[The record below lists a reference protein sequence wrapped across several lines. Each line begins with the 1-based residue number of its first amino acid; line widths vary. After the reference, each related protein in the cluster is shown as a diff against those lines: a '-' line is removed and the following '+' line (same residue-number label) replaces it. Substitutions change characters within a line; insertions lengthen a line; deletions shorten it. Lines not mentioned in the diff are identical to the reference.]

1 MPNWCNNLLT
11 IKSRNKNLLVEVRN
25 SLSKNEDKG
34 LLNYFNPMPEDLR
47 STVKG
52 CDNATPEWQK
62 ENSRLLQEKYG
73 ADNWYDWSVAN
84 WGTKWDVTTCHDC
97 QVIGLDD
104 DTWMLSIEFETAWS
118 PPVQAIEHFVKEKRE
133 TIDSMSEDEVFW
145 SVTLQYIEPGMQF
158 CGVHDF
164 LNRMESFESNFVEE
178 DIIDNLGDYIWLE
191 GEVQCELEY
200 QKEMDEEWK
209 ETV

>member
-25 SLSKNEDKG
+25 SLSNNQDEDKG
-34 LLNYFNPMPEDLR
+34 LLNYFNPMPEEIR
-47 STVKG
+47 SRNPGDPTRPK
-52 CDNATPEWQK
+52 K
-62 ENSRLLQEKYG
+62 QEFIQEYG
-73 ADNWYDWSVAN
+73 SDNWYDWSVAN
-84 WGTKWDVTTCHDC
+84 WGTKWDVITCHDC
-97 QVIGLDD
+97 QILGLDD
-104 DTWMLSIEFETAWS
+104 DTWMLSIQFETAWL
-118 PPVQAIEHFVKEKRE
+118 PPVQAIKHFVKEKRE

-145 SVTLQYIEPGMQF
+145 SVTLQYIEPGVGF

-164 LNRMESFESNFVEE
+164 LNTMESFESNYLDE

-191 GEVQCELEY
+191 GEVQSEIEY

-209 ETV
+209 EESCS